1 MSWVQIPAQTVTLA
15 GLVALTQSY
24 SHTCWPPREGKP
36 DLLRHTV
43 CPGPSCA
50 PARTQRL
57 QGGGKN
63 ANPWPRHPHPVPRP
77 WTLQVGE
84 EATGA
89 ISKGRVCFA
98 CVWRPTMCSLGG
110 ACSLL
115 SETHRV
121 LGHVWTKG
129 EWLSSYQAPDALQ
142 VYFLNSTRKQN
153 LSA

>member
-1 MSWVQIPAQTVTLA
+1 MPLLLQRSSWHTLPPVASGDSQEPA
-15 GLVALTQSY
+15 
-24 SHTCWPPREGKP
+24 H
-36 DLLRHTV
+36 
-43 CPGPSCA
+43 
-50 PARTQRL
+50 
-57 QGGGKN
+57 
-63 ANPWPRHPHPVPRP
+63 
-77 WTLQVGE
+77 
-84 EATGA
+84 
-89 ISKGRVCFA
+89 
-98 CVWRPTMCSLGG
+98 WRPTMCSLGG